1 MAAPD
6 DPTDRERALLLE
18 AFQAEAALSP
28 AQVAYLRERGFLTET
43 YPDYDGDYIDYGD
56 WYDPRDDRDDALD
69 AVGEAASKPTRRG
82 GRRDRSGP
90 EWSAERLCAHLGDL
104 LERHRDTLLVL
115 AHLAPEADDF
125 AGVLADL
132 SRADDLA
139 DRLADGYDAGTVP
152 LAALWEA
159 VALNVFRQPLADP
172 EPTGPA
178 MRAYRATLQATDLAQ
193 LPGKY
198 VWLLRYEEVAVVQA
212 LLAAQRRL
220 LAASGE
226 VWHGRP
232 GLVNRAMR
240 QAPHLL
246 GLLAHVLLHTSR
258 PRDGGEERFDS
269 VPPADHAPAYR
280 RAWALAVRIDPD
292 LVLPYLIDSTR
303 GSETAG
309 GLWCPPGWNALG
321 YRVREAA

>member
-1 MAAPD
+1 MAAPNN
-6 DPTDRERALLLE
+6 PTDRERALLLE

-28 AQVAYLRERGFLTET
+28 AQVAYLRERGFLTEV
-43 YPDYDGDYIDYGD
+43 YPDYDWDDGEYGD
-56 WYDPRDDRDDALD
+56 EYDPRDERDDALD
-69 AVGEAASKPTRRG
+69 AAASKPTRRG
-82 GRRDRSGP
+82 GRRERFGP
-90 EWSAERLCAHLGDL
+90 EWSPARLCAHLGDL

-115 AHLAPEADDF
+115 AHLAPEGDDF

-132 SRADDLA
+132 ARADDLA
-139 DRLADGYDAGTVP
+139 ARIADGYDAGTVP
-152 LAALWEA
+152 LAALWDA
-159 VALNVFRQPLADP
+159 VALNVFRQPFANP

-178 MRAYRATLQATDLAQ
+178 VRAYRATLQATDLAQ

-198 VWLLRYEEVAVVQA
+198 AWLLRHDQVAVVQA
-212 LLAAQRRL
+212 LLAVQRRL

-226 VWHGRP
+226 VWRGRP

-258 PRDGGEERFDS
+258 PRDGRDERFDS

-292 LVLPYLIDSTR
+292 LILPYLAESPR
-303 GSETAG
+303 GGETAA